1 MALVAN
7 PYTTKERIERLFSSQ
22 GVTAFADHDSDG
34 NSDAG
39 VVDDCINRATAEI
52 RAKLVRFYQDT
63 DLAGHELIN
72 EWATVLATFFLCQRR
87 GNPSPECFAED
98 VAYIRQQINEL
109 LTLQW
114 VLSDI
119 PFRGGS
125 PCTVSNLTVDRRY
138 RHSRIRV
145 TDQNSSDAP
154 TLMTQDSTVDVPGIF
169 N

>member
-1 MALVAN
+1 MTLVTN
-7 PYTTKERIERLFSSQ
+7 PYTTQERVERLFSTQ
-22 GVTAFADHDSDG
+22 GVTAFADHDADG
-34 NSDAG
+34 NADAG
-39 VVDDCINRATAEI
+39 VMDDCINRATAEI
-52 RAKLVRFYQDT
+52 RAKLVRFYQDS

-72 EWATVLATFFLCQRR
+72 EWATVLATYFLCQRR
-87 GNPSPECFAED
+87 GNPSPDSYAAD
-98 VAYIRQQINEL
+98 VAWIREQIAEL
-109 LTLQW
+109 VALQW

-138 RHSRIRV
+138 RQSRIRV

-154 TLMTQDSTVDVPGIF
+154 TLMSQDSVTEVPAVF

>member
-1 MALVAN
+1 MTLVAN
-7 PYTTKERIERLFSSQ
+7 PYTTETRIQRLFSSQ
-22 GVTAFADHDSDG
+22 GVTAFADHDQSGTSDT
-34 NSDAG
+34 G

-52 RAKLVRFYQDT
+52 RARLVRFYEDT

-87 GNPSPECFAED
+87 GNPSPDCFVED
-98 VAYIRQQINEL
+98 VAYIRGEL
-109 LTLQW
+109 KELVSLREI
-114 VLSDI
+114 LSDI

-138 RHSRIRV
+138 RQSQIRV
-145 TDQNSSDAP
+145 TEQNSSDAP
-154 TLMTQDSTVDVPGIF
+154 TLMTQDSAAEVPSVF